1 MVKSLKSP
9 CIVTFAIL
17 NKMISKDLIEARKI
31 LDANGV
37 IGFPTETVYGLAGN
51 IFSEIALRNIFE
63 IKKRPFYNPLIVH
76 LKNKEQL
83 GLVAKEI
90 PQKALMLAE
99 EFWPGPLTLVLKKK
113 NCVSDLVSAGKDT
126 VAVRIPNHP
135 MALELLTMLDYPLAA
150 PSANP
155 FQCISPTSAKH
166 VEDYFGEIVPVVVD
180 GGNCKRGLES
190 TIIGFDDDKVI
201 LYRLGALSIESIE
214 SVVGEIVVLNENNKN
229 PDAPGMLSKHY
240 SPRKRLIL
248 TSNMTETINENLDKQ
263 IGVLSLDSQ
272 FESNTILH
280 SEVLSKDGNL
290 IAAASKL
297 YAALHRLDMASID
310 LIIAERMPDI
320 GIGRTMN
327 DRLVRAAN
335 NERD

>member
-1 MVKSLKSP
+1 
-9 CIVTFAIL
+9 
-17 NKMISKDLIEARKI
+17 
-31 LDANGV
+31 
-37 IGFPTETVYGLAGN
+37 
-51 IFSEIALRNIFE
+51 
-63 IKKRPFYNPLIVH
+63 
-76 LKNKEQL
+76 
-83 GLVAKEI
+83 
-90 PQKALMLAE
+90 
-99 EFWPGPLTLVLKKK
+99 
-113 NCVSDLVSAGKDT
+113 
-126 VAVRIPNHP
+126 
-135 MALELLTMLDYPLAA
+135 
-150 PSANP
+150 
-155 FQCISPTSAKH
+155 

-240 SPRKRLIL
+240 SPSKRLIL
-248 TSNMTETINENLDKQ
+248 TSNMTETIYENLDKQ